1 MIEIFTFYPWL
12 QSAGGIISYS
22 TLYVEQFIN
31 FDQDIFIMPK
41 VALIFPYFRTKS
53 STEMLFPPLGA
64 ASLSAQLSL
73 HRIENRIFDCT
84 FQTFDKVA
92 KELLAYQ
99 PDIVGISS
107 MIMLSRD
114 TFRFAELVREHL
126 PEALLVV
133 GGPMPTLYP
142 ERYAGVFDLVFRGE
156 ADLSFPAFCQDYF
169 THKVGRKTL
178 YGLDLAHYPGV
189 YARNLDLLVDNP
201 IIHYS
206 AQEIRS
212 FPIPDR
218 SGFDHTAYKTA
229 WMEKNGTR
237 TTSILITLGCPFD
250 CDFCSRPVFGHLY
263 RKRDLDVVFEEIR
276 QIELLGYNQLWIA
289 DDNFTLNLALLQKFC
304 QRMIGNGMKWS
315 CLSRSTG
322 IDAEIAHLMKEA
334 GCQRVYLGLE
344 TGSDETLRL
353 MNKKATLQDGI
364 RAVEHFRQAG
374 IEVAAF
380 FIVGYPEETTDS
392 IEQTFTLA
400 LSLPLNE
407 ISFNVPFPLP
417 GSALFDRVSGI
428 DPTKDWSQENDVTFV
443 YTSEFDQKW
452 LRRRIKQTMQTF
464 NQHLVRSPA
473 D

>member
-1 MIEIFTFYPWL
+1 
-12 QSAGGIISYS
+12 
-22 TLYVEQFIN
+22 
-31 FDQDIFIMPK
+31 MPK

-64 ASLSAQLSL
+64 ASLSAQLSQR
-73 HRIENRIFDCT
+73 HIENRIFDCT
-84 FQTFDKVA
+84 FQSFNKVA
-92 KELLAYQ
+92 RDLLAYD

-114 TFRFAELVREHL
+114 TFRFAELVRERL

-142 ERYAGVFDLVFRGE
+142 ERYTGLFDLVFRGE
-156 ADLSFPAFCQDYF
+156 ADRSFPDFCQDYF
-169 THKVGRKTL
+169 AYRVGRNSLYRLELTL
-178 YGLDLAHYPGV
+178 YPGV
-189 YARNLDLLVDNP
+189 YGRNLDLLVDNP
-201 IIHYS
+201 SIHYN

-218 SGFDHTAYKTA
+218 SGFDHSAYQKA

-237 TTSILITLGCPFD
+237 TTSIMITLGCPFD

-263 RKRDLDVVFEEIR
+263 RKRDLDVVFDEIK
-276 QIELLGYNQLWIA
+276 QIEQLGYNQLWIA
-289 DDNFTLNLALLQKFC
+289 DDNFTLNLSLLDKFC
-304 QRMIGNGMKWS
+304 QRMIDRGMKWN

-322 IDAEIAHLMKEA
+322 IDTEIARLMKEA

-344 TGSDETLRL
+344 TGSDATLRL
-353 MNKKATLQDGI
+353 MNKNATLEDGI
-364 RAVEHFRQAG
+364 KAVEHFRQAG

-380 FIVGYPEETTDS
+380 FIVGYPDETTDS
-392 IEQTFTLA
+392 IEQTFKLA
-400 LSLPLNE
+400 LTLPLNE

-428 DPTKDWSQENDVTFV
+428 DPSKDWSQENDVTFV
-443 YTSEFDQKW
+443 YTSEFDSKW
-452 LRRRIKQTMQTF
+452 LKRRIRQTMEAF
-464 NQHLVRSPA
+464 NQHGVRTPA
-473 D
+473 G

>member
-1 MIEIFTFYPWL
+1 
-12 QSAGGIISYS
+12 
-22 TLYVEQFIN
+22 
-31 FDQDIFIMPK
+31 
-41 VALIFPYFRTKS
+41 
-53 STEMLFPPLGA
+53 MLFPPLGA

-73 HRIENRIFDCT
+73 RAIDSRIFDCT
-84 FQTFDKVA
+84 FQTFNRVA
-92 KELLAYQ
+92 KDLLSYH

-107 MIMLSRD
+107 MILLSRN
-114 TFRFAELVREHL
+114 TFRFATLVRQHL

-142 ERYAGVFDLVFRGE
+142 ERYCGPFDLVFRGE
-156 ADLSFPAFCQDYF
+156 ADLSFPDFCQDYF
-169 THKVGRKTL
+169 AHQVGRKTL
-178 YGLDLAHYPGV
+178 YELDLAHYPGL
-189 YARNLDLLVDNP
+189 YGRSLDLFVNNP
-201 IIHYS
+201 ITHYS

-218 SGFDHTAYKTA
+218 SGFDHAAYHRA

-237 TTSILITLGCPFD
+237 TTSIMVTLGCPFD
-250 CDFCSRPVFGHLY
+250 CDFCSRPVFGHVY

-276 QIELLGYNQLWIA
+276 QIAQLGYDQLWIA
-289 DDNFTLNLALLQKFC
+289 DDNFTLNLSLLRKFC
-304 QRMIGNGMKWS
+304 QRMLGIGMKWS

-353 MNKKATLQDGI
+353 MNKKATLEDGI
-364 RAVEHFRQAG
+364 QAVQHFRQAG

-380 FIVGYPEETTDS
+380 FIVGYPGESTAS
-392 IEQTFTLA
+392 IEQTFKLA

-443 YTSEFDQKW
+443 YTSEFDPQW
-452 LRRRIKQTMQTF
+452 LKRRIRQTMRAF
-464 NQHLVRSPA
+464 NQRSVQSLA
-473 D
+473 T

>member
-1 MIEIFTFYPWL
+1 M
-12 QSAGGIISYS
+12 S
-22 TLYVEQFIN
+22 
-31 FDQDIFIMPK
+31 K
-41 VALIFPYFRTKS
+41 VGLIFPYFRTKS

-73 HRIENRIFDCT
+73 RAINSRIFDCT
-84 FQTFDKVA
+84 FQTFARVA
-92 KELLAYQ
+92 KDLLAYH

-107 MIMLSRD
+107 MILLSRN
-114 TFRFAELVREHL
+114 TFRFAELVRQRL

-142 ERYAGVFDLVFRGE
+142 ERYCGRFDLVFRGE
-156 ADLSFPAFCQDYF
+156 ADLSFPDFCQDYF
-169 THKVGRKTL
+169 SHQIGRKSL
-178 YGLDLAHYPGV
+178 YELDLAHYPGL
-189 YARNLDLLVDNP
+189 YGRSLDLFVNNP
-201 IIHYS
+201 ITHYR
-206 AQEIRS
+206 AQEIRN

-218 SGFDHTAYKTA
+218 SGFDHAAYHRA

-237 TTSILITLGCPFD
+237 TTSIMVTLGCPFD
-250 CDFCSRPVFGHLY
+250 CDFCSRPVFGHVY

-276 QIELLGYNQLWIA
+276 QIAQLGYDQLWIA
-289 DDNFTLNLALLQKFC
+289 DDNFTLNLALLRKFC
-304 QRMIGNGMKWS
+304 QRMLGTGMKWS
-315 CLSRSTG
+315 CLSRSTS

-353 MNKKATLQDGI
+353 MNKKATLEDGI
-364 RAVEHFRQAG
+364 QAVQHFRQAG

-380 FIVGYPEETTDS
+380 FIVGYPGESTAS
-392 IEQTFTLA
+392 IEQTFKLA

-428 DPTKDWSQENDVTFV
+428 DPSKDWSQENDVTFV
-443 YTSEFDQKW
+443 YTSEFDPQW
-452 LRRRIKQTMQTF
+452 LKRRIRQTMRAF
-464 NQHLVRSPA
+464 NQRGVQSLA
-473 D
+473 T